1 MAIALQNNYSNSTV
15 IRVVPLQHPLNKLR
29 GVCTVMANYT
39 RKKGKQTITTLQ
51 EAYSCI
57 FTLPCVMLLHREVIT

>member
-1 MAIALQNNYSNSTV
+1 MLLQNNYSNSTV

-39 RKKGKQTITTLQ
+39 RKKGKQAITTLQ
-51 EAYSCI
+51 EAYTCI
-57 FTLPCVMLLHREVIT
+57 FTLPYVMLLYGEGIK